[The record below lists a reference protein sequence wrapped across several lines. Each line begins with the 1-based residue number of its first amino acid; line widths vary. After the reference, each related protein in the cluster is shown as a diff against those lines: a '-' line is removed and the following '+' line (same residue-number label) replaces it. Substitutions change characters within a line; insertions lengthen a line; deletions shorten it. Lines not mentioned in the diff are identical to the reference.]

1 MPELLMIVG
10 SLNRDAPYFR
20 AAHGLG
26 LSVFRFDPATGR
38 AELICEE
45 RSVDNP
51 TFLSVAAGSRC
62 IYATSEVYGWHE
74 GLVSAYR
81 YDPEARRLIYL
92 NKQPSLGS
100 VAAHSSLDAEARHLF
115 VANYGM
121 GPEEE
126 GPDRAIAVYP
136 LSPDG
141 ALAPPVA
148 SLRHGGRGL
157 RSDRQER
164 AHPHCVLPSPDGRFA
179 IVADLGLDALFT
191 YRYGP
196 DGTLSPAPV
205 ATMPMPPGSGPRH
218 FAFHPGGRLAV
229 VIRELDSSI
238 SSLRF
243 EPDTGGFTQISTV
256 STLPD
261 GTTAENSCSDVQIH
275 PGGKF
280 VYGANRGHDSIAT
293 FSLDGQTGHLAPIGH
308 RSCGGKTPR
317 NLAIDPTGRYLIVA
331 NQDSD
336 TLSVL
341 AIEDGRLAHPVHQV
355 PVGSPMCV
363 KFLAL

>member
-1 MPELLMIVG
+1 MLFR
-10 SLNRDAPYFR
+10 SPYFR
-20 AAHGLG
+20 AAQGLG

-38 AELICEE
+38 AALVCEE
-45 RSVDNP
+45 RSIDNP

-81 YDPEARRLIYL
+81 YDPEARRLVYL

-100 VAAHSSLDAEARHLF
+100 VAAHSSLDAEARHLL

-121 GPEEE
+121 GPQEE

-136 LSPDG
+136 LGPDG

-148 SLRHGGRGL
+148 SLRHGGRGP
-157 RSDRQER
+157 RADRQER
-164 AHPHCVLPSPDGRFA
+164 SHPHCVLPSPDGRFA
-179 IVADLGLDALFT
+179 VVADLGLDALFT

-196 DGTLSPAPV
+196 DGMLSPAPV
-205 ATMPMPPGSGPRH
+205 ATTPMPPGSGPRH
-218 FAFHPGGRLAV
+218 LAFHPSGRLAV
-229 VIRELDSSI
+229 VIRELDCAI

-243 EPDTGGFTQISTV
+243 EPGTGTFALVSTV
-256 STLPD
+256 PTLPD
-261 GTTAENSCSDVQIH
+261 GTAMENYCSDVQIH
-275 PGGKF
+275 PGGGF
-280 VYGANRGHDSIAT
+280 VYGANRGHDSIAMY
-293 FSLDGQTGHLAPIGH
+293 SLDEPSGRLEPIGH

-317 NLAIDPTGRYLIVA
+317 NLAIDPEGRYLVVA

-341 AIEDGRLAHPVHQV
+341 AIEDGRLGELVHQV